1 MVWVLVMLIWGYVEG
16 SFEHSWL
23 AVMAAGICMAAIS
36 MIRKIRLF
44 YRIDTK
50 NDRIDKNR
58 IQTTEFVTKFKT
70 GYRSD
75 STGGKRYERY

>member
-1 MVWVLVMLIWGYVEG
+1 MKDIKTGTLCAIIAMVSVLVMLIWGYVEG

-50 NDRIDKNR
+50 NDRINTPSAE
-58 IQTTEFVTKFKT
+58 Q
-70 GYRSD
+70 
-75 STGGKRYERY
+75 